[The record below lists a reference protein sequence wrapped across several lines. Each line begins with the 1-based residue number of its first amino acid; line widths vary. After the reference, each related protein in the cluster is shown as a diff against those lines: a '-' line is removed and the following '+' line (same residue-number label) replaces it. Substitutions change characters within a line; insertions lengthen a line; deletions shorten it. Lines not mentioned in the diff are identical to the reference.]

1 MPWKADLAK
10 VKFMIINTTIN
21 VMKSISGKRLL
32 IFLLLIVCQINLSG
46 IEPALKGE
54 PVKIKVLCYNLRFG
68 ELATLEEL
76 ASFIDSIHP
85 DVVALQEVDVRTFRD
100 RAKHQNGKDF
110 ITELAFRTGMLSAYG
125 RTIDYAGGYYGIGIL
140 SRFPI
145 SETRRVM
152 LPMPEGAKE
161 QRALLLAGIELP
173 GGKGFTFVSTH
184 LDHSSS
190 VVRKVQV
197 KALNRA
203 LSGIRSPVVVAGDF
217 NAKPDSPEI
226 AVGMRKWRTACTN
239 DFTISSSNPTSKIDY
254 IFFAPAGRWRK
265 TDAAT
270 PKVTLSDHLPLW
282 AELELL
288 F

>member
-1 MPWKADLAK
+1 MKTATGKLF
-10 VKFMIINTTIN
+10 FM
-21 VMKSISGKRLL
+21 VA
-32 IFLLLIVCQINLSG
+32 FLLLGGTHLFGAKPVVN
-46 IEPALKGE
+46 GE
-54 PVKIKVLCYNLRFG
+54 AVKIKVLCYNLRFG

-152 LPMPEGAKE
+152 LPLPEGAKE

-190 VVRKVQV
+190 AVRTVQV

-203 LSGIRSPVVVAGDF
+203 LAGIKSPVVVAGDF

-226 AVGMRKWRTACTN
+226 AVGMRKWQTACTN
-239 DFTISSSNPTSKIDY
+239 DFTIPSSKPSSKIDY

-270 PKVTLSDHLPLW
+270 PGVTLSDHLPLW